1 MRNWQA
7 LKQLRAS
14 LVPSKRL
21 PVLFIGH
28 GSPMNV
34 LLDNAYTQQWSRVGK
49 SLPPAQAIVVISAH
63 WLTQQGTA
71 ITAAQRPALIYDFYG
86 FPEELYQVQYPAFGD
101 PAFAQRLKEAFIQYE
116 AQLDLTR
123 GLDHGT
129 WTILKYL
136 APSAHTPVLQISLD
150 LSQSFE
156 QLLTMFAELRKLR
169 DEGVLFIGS
178 GNIVHN
184 LYTIDPAA
192 TQPLDW
198 AVEFDTKITPAIDDH
213 NLQLLAHPDRLGS
226 SAQLAIPTDDH
237 YRPMLAAMALMY
249 PNEQLDHFNTDF
261 DFASVGMRS
270 FITRSVL

>member
-1 MRNWQA
+1 MSNWQA
-7 LKQLRAS
+7 LKKLRAS
-14 LVPSKRL
+14 LAPSERL

-34 LLDNAYTQQWSRVGK
+34 LLDNSYTQQWTKVGK
-49 SLPPAQAIVVISAH
+49 DLPPAQAIVVISAH
-63 WLTQQGTA
+63 WLTGHGTA
-71 ITAAQRPALIYDFYG
+71 ITAAQRPELIYDFYG
-86 FPEELYQVQYPAFGD
+86 FPEELYQVQYPAPGD
-101 PAFAQRLKEAFIQYE
+101 PEFAQRLKEAFIKYE
-116 AQLDLTR
+116 TQLDLTR

-136 APSAHTPVLQISLD
+136 APAADIPVLQISLD

-156 QLLTMFAELRKLR
+156 QLLAMFAQLRKLR

-184 LYTIDPAA
+184 LYVLDPVA

-198 AVEFDTKITPAIDDH
+198 AIEFDTKITPVINDH
-213 NLQLLAHPDRLGS
+213 NLQLLAHPSKLGS

-249 PNEQLDHFNTDF
+249 PDEQLDHFNTDF

-270 FITRSVL
+270 FITRSML